1 MGIMDRIRQLC
12 SKAMSAKQP
21 DVEGILAELSSALR
35 EYRQTVKGTAEKPR
49 ITNSR
54 RPDLPSQAA

>member
-12 SKAMSAKQP
+12 SKAMSAKQR
-21 DVEGILAELSSALR
+21 DVEGILAELRSALR
-35 EYRQTVKGTAEKPR
+35 EYRETVVRTAEKPR
-49 ITNSR
+49 VNTR